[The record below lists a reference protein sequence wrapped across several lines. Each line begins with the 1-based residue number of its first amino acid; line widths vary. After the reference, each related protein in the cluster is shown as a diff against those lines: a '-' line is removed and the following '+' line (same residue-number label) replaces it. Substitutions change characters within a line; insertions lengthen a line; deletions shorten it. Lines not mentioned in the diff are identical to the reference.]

1 MNKEAKEK
9 PTSWDVG
16 SQILLWGHTLER
28 PRNILH
34 HLLKI
39 CIFSHSLPLRPKAL
53 SCENFTGTLI
63 HTTVSCNS
71 LVRIQMKAL
80 FDSKIIHIL
89 NFLLIFLHSIY
100 FDNPLF
106 HPPAPPWSSPPP
118 CPPNP
123 TLKKT
128 VKTEVKTIRPKKSQN
143 KTRSVQKPWNP
154 LLCGLTIPGHGACP
168 VVWVILPVT
177 LRWRNRFGFSQQIS
191 IANNFLGRG
200 GILCSPL
207 SVAVQLRSCG
217 RRKASK

>member
-1 MNKEAKEK
+1 MYLGQPSFKEKRFILGQGSGNSKIRKPQYFNMNKEAKEK

-16 SQILLWGHTLER
+16 SQIPLWGHTLER
-28 PRNILH
+28 PRNVLH

-100 FDNPLF
+100 FDNPLS

-123 TLKKT
+123 MLKKNC
-128 VKTEVKTIRPKKSQN
+128 KNRSRNN
-143 KTRSVQKPWNP
+143 KTKKNP
-154 LLCGLTIPGHGACP
+154 KTKQEVCKNHGIHFC
-168 VVWVILPVT
+168 VV
-177 LRWRNRFGFSQQIS
+177 
-191 IANNFLGRG
+191 
-200 GILCSPL
+200 
-207 SVAVQLRSCG
+207 
-217 RRKASK
+217 